1 LRTLRSYAIYDAL
14 TSVAVALN
22 CDLRLESPPVF
33 KCASANHRKSRAH
46 VAEIARGCG
55 FIQMVD
61 GPGERHLPVSLRA
74 VRGRFLCWRVR
85 RFHPFAARNGFN
97 PNKRVGNDMRKCSK
111 LRGLSD
117 AYNFFLRGPKEGRSI
132 RSAKASAVSSGGC
145 LPAAII
151 STIFGARNANRI
163 NRLT

>member
-1 LRTLRSYAIYDAL
+1 
-14 TSVAVALN
+14 
-22 CDLRLESPPVF
+22 
-33 KCASANHRKSRAH
+33 

-132 RSAKASAVSSGGC
+132 RSAKASAVSSGFGC
-145 LPAAII
+145 CVRLMAEMRDSVAQ
-151 STIFGARNANRI
+151 RNVGDLYQSNFSEIQIRI
-163 NRLT
+163 NFDL